1 MYEYEH
7 SSSEWKVTIYTKNK
21 KNRIIPEFQ
30 FLSFINMKTADIL
43 YSSFSNLMNRI

>member
-7 SSSEWKVTIYTKNK
+7 SSSEWKVTIYK